1 MLFEDVAEYRRL
13 LEDFHEQIATR
24 DASGAR
30 VTENWVRELEDPA
43 FPRHLLAEHTLKV
56 GKVSSSLAILALERG
71 AEKPLP
77 ETRER
82 LESIQT
88 ALGRVIY
95 RLQETLRTTEFV
107 LADQGI
113 EALVGEFLSSVEFVM
128 DYVQLRFCGATLT
141 AFSCPDVQTAHRI
154 FLPSSYG
161 YRDALCNLIGAN
173 VESVEL
179 REGAHIRI
187 CFTEDRSIT
196 VRLEAGVAGGRE
208 RANFWSTSNRLW
220 SW

>member
-1 MLFEDVAEYRRL
+1 MLSEDVAEYRRL
-13 LEDFHEQIATR
+13 LEDFHEQIAAY
-24 DASGAR
+24 DAHGAR
-30 VTENWVRELEDPA
+30 VTDVWVQELNDPA
-43 FPRHLLAEHTLKV
+43 FPRHLLAEHTVKV
-56 GKVSSSLAILALERG
+56 GKISSSLAILALERG
-71 AEKPLP
+71 VERPQP

-82 LESIQT
+82 LESIQA

-95 RLQETLRTTEFV
+95 RLQEGLRTTEYV
-107 LADQGI
+107 LADSGI
-113 EALVGEFLSSVEFVM
+113 QALVGEFLSSVEFVM

-141 AFSCPDVQTAHRI
+141 AFSCPDVQTPHRI

-173 VESVEL
+173 VESIEV

-187 CFTEDRSIT
+187 CFTEDRSVT
-196 VRLEAGVAGGRE
+196 VQIDPGTGRE